1 MVMVE
6 GVSDVSYEDL
16 EVVFVWK
23 SEYGWPIEFVS
34 DNVAMFGYDADDF
47 MFKGL
52 NYEDIIH
59 PADLEMVRKALSVYS
74 GGTVDPDGVFVQEY
88 RIFTSNGDV
97 RWVREKMLIVYDEHG
112 LMERLEGSIVDIS
125 DEKKITDFMF
135 IQREMGTDLN
145 WSGNLE
151 ESMDALLKLTTQ
163 LDAINAGALYMLDD
177 VTGGLVL
184 VRHKGLSDGFLSC
197 ISYFDHNSIQFN
209 FAEKGFPI
217 YKHYSEIYPFISGS
231 CLNDEGLQGTAI
243 IPIHHEGRFMGMLF
257 AASSSECIIPE
268 NDRDSLDVIKSLT
281 GLMINNVNM
290 SVKVG
295 GIRFDLT

>member
-34 DNVAMFGYDADDF
+34 DNVGMFGYDADDF
-47 MFKGL
+47 MSKGL

-74 GGTVDPDGVFVQEY
+74 DGPVDPDGVFVQEY

-97 RWVREKMLIVYDEHG
+97 RWVREKMLIVYDERG

-135 IQREMGTDLN
+135 IQREMGTDMN

-151 ESMDALLKLTTQ
+151 ESMDSLLKLTTQ

-243 IPIHHEGRFMGMLF
+243 IPIHHEGHFMGMLF
-257 AASSSECIIPE
+257 AASFSECVIPE

-281 GLMINNVNM
+281 GLMINNVNL
-290 SVKVG
+290 SVKVD

>member
-1 MVMVE
+1 MIE
-6 GVSDVSYEDL
+6 RVSDVSYEDL

-47 MFKGL
+47 MVKGL

-74 GGTVDPDGVFVQEY
+74 GSSADSNGVFVQEY
-88 RIFTSNGDV
+88 RIFTSDGDI
-97 RWVREKMLIVYDEHG
+97 RWVREKMLIIYDERG
-112 LMERLEGSIVDIS
+112 MMERLEGSIVDIT

-135 IQREMGTDLN
+135 IQREMGNDLN

-163 LDAINAGALYMLDD
+163 LDAINAGALYMLDE

-184 VRHKGLSDGFLSC
+184 VRHKGLSDGFLNC

-209 FAEKGFPI
+209 FAEKDFPI

-231 CLNDEGLQGTAI
+231 YLNNEGLQGTAI

-290 SVKVG
+290 SVKVD

>member
-1 MVMVE
+1 MDLVE
-6 GVSDVSYEDL
+6 RVLDVSCGDL

-47 MFKGL
+47 MSKGL

-74 GGTVDPDGVFVQEY
+74 EGPDGIFVQEY
-88 RIFTSNGDV
+88 RIFTSDGDV
-97 RWVREKMLIVYDEHG
+97 RWVREKMLIVYDKHG
-112 LMERLEGSIVDIS
+112 VMERLECSIIDIS
-125 DEKKITDFMF
+125 DEKKISDFMF
-135 IQREMGTDLN
+135 IQGEMGADLN
-145 WSGNLE
+145 WPGNLE
-151 ESMDALLKLTTQ
+151 DSMDALLKLTIQ
-163 LDAINAGALYMLDD
+163 LDAINAGALYMLDE

-197 ISYFDHNSIQFN
+197 ISYFDHNSIQLN

-217 YKHYSEIYPFISGS
+217 YKHYSEIYPFISGTY
-231 CLNDEGLQGTAI
+231 LGDEGLQGTAI

-281 GLMINNVNM
+281 GLMIDNVNM
-290 SVKVG
+290 SAKVG